1 MSMNVGYLKLL
12 VYVTVLCALATPCR
26 AQTRTD
32 WKLED
37 DRQHLTVTFLFRN
50 PTPVRLNVSDV
61 EELLK
66 RLGEFRTNMLPEIP
80 QALADGTVV
89 TAISNPDWRTELQP
103 ETGATLL
110 HVRDQRYGWLT
121 YAIPRAAAR
130 KLASLLQEQ
139 VSAPSFDSLR
149 P

>member
-12 VYVTVLCALATPCR
+12 VVATALYALAMPCR
-26 AQTRTD
+26 AQTGAD

-37 DRQHLTVTFLFRN
+37 DRQHLTVTFLSN
-50 PTPVRLNVSDV
+50 PTPVKLDVNDV

-66 RLGEFRTNMLPEIP
+66 RLGQFRSNMLPETP
-80 QALADGTVV
+80 EALVDGTVV
-89 TAISNPDWRTELQP
+89 TAILNPDWRTELDQKS
-103 ETGATLL
+103 GATLL

-121 YAIPRAAAR
+121 YVIPRVAAR

-139 VSAPSFDSLR
+139 VGSPSLDSLR
-149 P
+149 R